1 MGALLC
7 GLILVT
13 AEGRSIDE
21 ERYNDYILRNL
32 PTLLEEIK
40 VCYLPDFLL
49 VFLLCHIYDGCYLN
63 DKPFNILVD
72 ANIMPVY
79 SHAMSR
85 PSAAG

>member
-40 VCYLPDFLL
+40 VCYLPDF
-49 VFLLCHIYDGCYLN
+49 FC
-63 DKPFNILVD
+63 
-72 ANIMPVY
+72 
-79 SHAMSR
+79 
-85 PSAAG
+85 